1 MTTLKRTRPVSLDLS
16 PNALHSEHE
25 TDNVELLP
33 RLLSTTTG
41 QRSLE
46 DESIGNSSDT
56 PLFSSDDHP
65 AAAENYLDYHCKRQR
80 KGPWWDS
87 RLETQQPIIR
97 SKSKREFQRNLDSG
111 VWMGSDAEL
120 EDYVGELAMHDQIRI
135 EPSARSTLGDPG
147 NFDGPVFPYWDS
159 QPVSTEAFWRTQKA
173 AIVEISRCIDHGK
186 ESVDLS
192 DLGLFKLQESTLEPL
207 HFLVAERSISQL
219 DAKWQS
225 FETLIPN
232 LQLYLA
238 YNLLFQLPGQLFK
251 LQNLTVL
258 SLRHNNLT
266 EIPSAIGDLVNL
278 QELNL
283 SNNRLR
289 WLPYEILQLLSRNLK
304 ICRFHPNPF
313 VEPVPGPKPRILPLS
328 FACSTRPAFF
338 RIDGT
343 LSRNSL
349 PSPTLVHTY
358 SPILNVPIPFSLDHF
373 QQTHKV
379 PSLFETS
386 LRACSESPELSQLP
400 YLIPQ
405 GGPDTLKSC
414 LKRTWK
420 LKQEGGQRCSIC
432 KSVYIIPR
440 TEWIEWWRV
449 PTGAAPDQSAKT
461 FPLPIPINLGM
472 PMPSS
477 ELIMSLVASVV
488 PFVRRGCSWSCI
500 SEENFCSSEVG
511 WRAPTG
517 DNFAT

>member
-1 MTTLKRTRPVSLDLS
+1 MYRPRERECRPLVSRF
-16 PNALHSEHE
+16 
-25 TDNVELLP
+25 T
-33 RLLSTTTG
+33 
-41 QRSLE
+41 
-46 DESIGNSSDT
+46 
-56 PLFSSDDHP
+56 LFS
-65 AAAENYLDYHCKRQR
+65 Y
-80 KGPWWDS
+80 
-87 RLETQQPIIR
+87 
-97 SKSKREFQRNLDSG
+97 
-111 VWMGSDAEL
+111 
-120 EDYVGELAMHDQIRI
+120 
-135 EPSARSTLGDPG
+135 
-147 NFDGPVFPYWDS
+147 
-159 QPVSTEAFWRTQKA
+159 
-173 AIVEISRCIDHGK
+173 IVLMTH
-186 ESVDLS
+186 S

-207 HFLVAERSISQL
+207 HFLVAERSFSQT
-219 DAKWQS
+219 DAKSQT

-289 WLPYEILQLLSRNLK
+289 WLPYEILQLLSTNLK

-313 VEPVPGPKPRILPLS
+313 VEPVPGPKNHILPLS

-338 RIDGT
+338 RVDGT

-358 SPILNVPIPFSLDHF
+358 SPIWNVTTPSSLDCF
-373 QQTHKV
+373 EQTHKV

-386 LRACSESPELSQLP
+386 LRACSKSPELSQLP

-432 KSVYIIPR
+432 KSIYIIPR

-449 PTGAAPDQSAKT
+449 PTGAAPDCSAKN
-461 FPLPIPINLGM
+461 FSLPIPINLGM
-472 PMPSS
+472 PIPSS
-477 ELIMSLVASVV
+477 ELTMSLVGSVV

-500 SEENFCSSEVG
+500 SEETSGSSVVG
-511 WRAPTG
+511 WRAPMG
-517 DNFAT
+517 DNVAT